1 MSPSGFVMADPRL
14 NSVHLDPP
22 RRADYRRARD
32 ELLRARG
39 ANTLAVE
46 ADPDEAAGGNPH
58 TLIQGPEGAPPG
70 LNFWLVDN
78 EYIYPL
84 KVGINTVGR
93 SPDNDVVVA
102 DCYISRRHC
111 AILVHAG
118 TGCEVHD
125 TASKNGTYVNGQRI
139 AGSTRLRSGDEIRIC
154 DQRLV
159 FVSRSHPPERQAPTH
174 TLAG

>member
-1 MSPSGFVMADPRL
+1 
-14 NSVHLDPP
+14 
-22 RRADYRRARD
+22 
-32 ELLRARG
+32 
-39 ANTLAVE
+39 LAVE
-46 ADPDEAAGGNPH
+46 AEPGEAVGGNPH
-58 TLIQGPEGAPPG
+58 TLIQNPDQTPPG
-70 LNFWLVDN
+70 LNYWLVDN

-93 SPDNDVVVA
+93 SPDNDVVVQ

-118 TGCEVHD
+118 NVCELHD
-125 TASKNGTYVNGQRI
+125 TASKNGTFVNGQRI
-139 AGSTRLRSGDEIRIC
+139 AGPTRLRSGDEIRIC

-159 FVSRSHPPERQAPTH
+159 FVTRNDPPAKQAPTH

>member
-1 MSPSGFVMADPRL
+1 MADPRL

-39 ANTLAVE
+39 SQTLAVE
-46 ADPDEAAGGNPH
+46 ADPDERGGNPH
-58 TLIQGPEGAPPG
+58 TLIQSPDQAPPG
-70 LNFWLVDN
+70 LDYWLVDN

-84 KVGINTVGR
+84 KTGINTVGR
-93 SPDNDVVVA
+93 SPDNDVVVQ
-102 DCYISRRHC
+102 DSYISRRHC

-118 TGCEVHD
+118 TGCELHD

-139 AGSTRLRSGDEIRIC
+139 GGPTHLRSGDEIRIC

-159 FVSRSHPPERQAPTH
+159 FVSRGHPPERQATTH

>member
-1 MSPSGFVMADPRL
+1 MADPRL
-14 NSVHLDPP
+14 NSVHLEPP
-22 RRADYRRARD
+22 RRALYRLARE

-39 ANTLAVE
+39 THTLAVE
-46 ADPDEAAGGNPH
+46 DDPQADLVANPH
-58 TLIQGPEGAPPG
+58 TLIQNAGEPVPAG
-70 LNFWLVDN
+70 LNYWLVDK

-93 SPDNDVVVA
+93 SPDNDVVVQ

-118 TGCEVHD
+118 EACELHD
-125 TASKNGTYVNGQRI
+125 TASKNGTYINGKKI
-139 AGSTRLRSGDEIRIC
+139 SGPTRLHSGDEIRIC
-154 DQRLV
+154 EQRLV
-159 FVSRSHPPERQAPTH
+159 FVARADPPEQHSPTH

>member
-1 MSPSGFVMADPRL
+1 MADPRL
-14 NSVHLDPP
+14 NSVHLEAP
-22 RRADYRRARD
+22 RRAQYRVARE

-39 ANTLAVE
+39 MNTLAGE
-46 ADPDEAAGGNPH
+46 EDACGEETGNPH
-58 TLIQGPEGAPPG
+58 TLIQNGGDPVPAG
-70 LNFWLVDN
+70 LNCWLVDN

-93 SPDNDVVVA
+93 SPDNDVVVQ

-111 AILVHAG
+111 AILVHLG
-118 TGCEVHD
+118 NGCELHD
-125 TASKNGTYVNGQRI
+125 TASKNGTFVNGQRI
-139 AGSTRLRSGDEIRIC
+139 GGPTRLRSGDEIRIC

-159 FVSRSHPPERQAPTH
+159 FVSRTPGPDKQSPTH

>member
-1 MSPSGFVMADPRL
+1 MADPRL

-39 ANTLAVE
+39 MNTLAVE
-46 ADPDEAAGGNPH
+46 ADSHEGHGNHPH
-58 TLIQGPEGAPPG
+58 TLIQNPAEHPPTG
-70 LNFWLVDN
+70 LNFWLADN

-93 SPDNDVVVA
+93 SPDNDVVVQ

-118 TGCEVHD
+118 DGCEVHD
-125 TASKNGTYVNGQRI
+125 TASKNGTYINGQRI
-139 AGSTRLRSGDEIRIC
+139 AGPTHLRSGDEIRIC

-159 FVSRSHPPERQAPTH
+159 FVARNTPPERQNPTH

>member
-1 MSPSGFVMADPRL
+1 MADPRL
-14 NSVHLDPP
+14 NSIHLDPS

-39 ANTLAVE
+39 INTLAVE
-46 ADPDEAAGGNPH
+46 AEADSAAPLGANPN
-58 TLIQGPEGAPPG
+58 TIIQQGTDRTPPG
-70 LNFWLVDN
+70 LHYWLVDN

-93 SPDNDVVVA
+93 SPDNDVVVQ

-111 AILVHAG
+111 AILVHSHE
-118 TGCEVHD
+118 TCELHD
-125 TASKNGTYVNGQRI
+125 TASKNGTYVNGNRI
-139 AGSTRLRSGDEIRIC
+139 AGPTRLKSGDEIRIC

-159 FVSRSHPPERQAPTH
+159 FVARNTPPDKANPTQ

>member
-1 MSPSGFVMADPRL
+1 VADPRL
-14 NSVHLDPP
+14 NSVHLDAP

-39 ANTLAVE
+39 MNTLAAAE
-46 ADPDEAAGGNPH
+46 DPDYSSAGNPH
-58 TLIQGPEGAPPG
+58 TVIQNANDQPPPG
-70 LNFWLVDN
+70 LNFWLADKD
-78 EYIYPL
+78 YIYPL

-93 SPDNDVVVA
+93 SPDNDVVVQ

-118 TGCEVHD
+118 QVCELHD
-125 TASKNGTYVNGQRI
+125 TASKNGTYVNGQKI
-139 AGSTRLRSGDEIRIC
+139 GGPTRLRSGDEIRIC

-159 FVSRSHPPERQAPTH
+159 FVARSEPPQQESPTH

>member
-1 MSPSGFVMADPRL
+1 MADPRL
-14 NSVHLDPP
+14 NSIHLEAP
-22 RRADYRRARD
+22 RRADYRRARE

-39 ANTLAVE
+39 LNTLAVE
-46 ADPDEAAGGNPH
+46 ADPDEDRSDNPH
-58 TLIQGPEGAPPG
+58 TVIQNAGDHPPSG
-70 LNFWLVDN
+70 LAYWLVDN

-93 SPDNDVVVA
+93 SPDNDVVVQ

-111 AILVHAG
+111 AILVHLG
-118 TGCEVHD
+118 ENCELHD
-125 TASKNGTYVNGQRI
+125 TASKNGTFINGKKI
-139 AGSTRLRSGDEIRIC
+139 AGPTRLRSGDEIRMC

-159 FVSRSHPPERQAPTH
+159 FVSRSHPPDRQSPTQ